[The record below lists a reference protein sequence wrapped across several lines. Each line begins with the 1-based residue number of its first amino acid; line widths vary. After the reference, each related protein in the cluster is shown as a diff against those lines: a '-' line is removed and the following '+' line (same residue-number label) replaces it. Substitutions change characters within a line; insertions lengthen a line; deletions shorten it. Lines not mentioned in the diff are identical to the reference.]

1 MKRYR
6 ESFLAAFLQLN
17 SQPRRGVRRF
27 DCVRRARPR
36 INPPKLARFSPKGSG
51 QGYPLL
57 RASNEHRP
65 SNLIDPSKLAC
76 VSLGMAPV
84 LVPLRP
90 SSEHILIMR
99 APGARNQHGCHSIP
113 FIVRVLRARRAPGH
127 SLPIIF
133 FRAVPLVNISL
144 FVLLDP
150 FHLPCALKH
159 PDRDG
164 Q

>member
-51 QGYPLL
+51 QGCFLL

-113 FIVRVLRARRAPGH
+113 FLSSCAFCEQEGHLVTLFPSFFSCGSSREHLIVCLARPF
-127 SLPIIF
+127 SSF
-133 FRAVPLVNISL
+133 
-144 FVLLDP
+144 LL
-150 FHLPCALKH
+150 A
-159 PDRDG
+159 
-164 Q
+164 